1 MAYAITEL
9 LGDGI
14 GPELSQCVHSIFKAF
29 EMDVEII
36 PVDFSLENRNKSGNA
51 VFDEAFKSIEQTKYA
66 IKYPT
71 VTESVSPNAV
81 LRKMCDFSVIHRPV
95 FTIPGVKTNYN
106 AKIDVDIIRVATG
119 GTYED
124 PGRMIGKT
132 AAVSVRVVE
141 GQPCREAAK
150 FSFELAKKLG
160 KNVTSASKYTIQSVT
175 DGLFELIVDEVLQEY
190 KGVVPHRK
198 ELFDALLAK
207 IIIKPEDYGVIV
219 VLNEYGD
226 FLSDMACGM
235 VGSLGIGGSGN
246 YSFDEN
252 YDVKLAM
259 FDPAGGTAP
268 DIAGKNVVNPT
279 GIIIAQTMLFHQ
291 LGEIEKGNILRATT
305 LELLE
310 SGQTTRDLGG
320 SLDTTDFTKLLCD
333 ECRKKLG

>member
-14 GPELSQCVHSIFKAF
+14 GPELSQCVHSLFKAF
-29 EMDVEII
+29 EVDVEFI
-36 PVDFSLENRNKSGNA
+36 PVDFSLENRNKVGRDIYDTA
-51 VFDEAFKSIEQTKYA
+51 YKSIEETTYA

-71 VTESVSPNAV
+71 VTEKESPNAI
-81 LRKMCDFSVIHRPV
+81 LRKLCDFSVIHRPV
-95 FTIPGVKTNYN
+95 FSIPGVKTNFN
-106 AKIDVDIIRVATG
+106 AKLDVDIIRVATG

-132 AAVSVRVVE
+132 AAVSVRIVE

-207 IIIKPEDYGVIV
+207 IIIKPDDYGVIV

-235 VGSLGIGGSGN
+235 VGSLGIGGSGS
-246 YSFDEN
+246 YSFDSN

-268 DIAGKNVVNPT
+268 DIAGKNLVNPT
-279 GIIIAQTMLFHQ
+279 GIIIAQSMLLHQ
-291 LGEIEKGNILRATT
+291 LGEVEKGNVLRATT

-320 SLDTTDFTKLLCD
+320 SLSTTEFTEILCNACKDKLN
-333 ECRKKLG
+333 